1 MQTLSEPYR
10 AHLSGPT
17 TTLALC
23 WRIQRVDG
31 VVLGFTQHD
40 RAIALG
46 GVVYTPAPAF
56 SISAVERTM
65 TAAVDNLDISG
76 VFSSSTLTDEDL
88 QAGRYD
94 DARLTIFRLNWADVS
109 MGEQHVASGLI
120 GRVSRTDAGF
130 VAELRGI
137 KHLLQ
142 KQAAPVYSPSC
153 RARLGDKACRVN
165 LPAFQRRTQLTAQ
178 TGDTAFAFNDTGLA
192 DGSLSFG
199 VLRWLEGPLSGQDSV
214 ILTHSGA
221 AITLDEGITQA
232 LDFPVKVRVTAG
244 CDKRLATCRDVF
256 GNVLNYRG
264 EPYVPGLDSLL
275 NYPGLA

>member
-1 MQTLSEPYR
+1 MQTLSVDYL
-10 AHLSGPT
+10 AHLRAPV

-23 WRIQRVDG
+23 WRIQRLDG

-40 RAIALG
+40 RAISLG

-56 SISAVERTM
+56 SVSEVERTM
-65 TAAVDNLDISG
+65 TEAVDNLDVSG
-76 VFSSSTLTDEDL
+76 VFSSNTLTDEDL
-88 QAGRYD
+88 QVGRYD
-94 DARLTIFRLNWADVS
+94 DARLTIFRLNWADPT
-109 MGEQHVASGLI
+109 MGQQPIASGLI

-153 RARLGDKACRVN
+153 RARLGDKACRVT
-165 LPAFQRRTQLTAQ
+165 LAAFERRTALTAQ
-178 TGDTAFAFNDTGLA
+178 TSDTAFRFDNTGVV
-192 DGSLSFG
+192 DSSLSFG
-199 VLRWLEGPLSGQDSV
+199 VLRWLDGPLTGQDSV
-214 ILTHSGA
+214 ILTHSGT
-221 AITLDEGITQA
+221 AIELDESMTQA
-232 LDFPVKVRVTAG
+232 LSFPLKVRVTAG

-256 GNVLNYRG
+256 SNVANYRG